1 MEPLGNGGLTIRL
14 GGIIMGNSLVVLVII
29 FFYSYM
35 LPLVGGRKPNADSV
49 LIGLMMGIAF
59 LITDTIL

>member
-1 MEPLGNGGLTIRL
+1 
-14 GGIIMGNSLVVLVII
+14 MGNSLVVLVII